1 MSPALLVIA
10 LSTVARAPEAPLV
23 VTFSLASTLGDP
35 GSPPVLTVELE
46 NTSSAPVSFMRFESA
61 RCFAHFSLRL
71 SLQAAGGTVAPNTT
85 CPIRAWPGVKSTL
98 APKAKERRTLAVT
111 ELFPSEAW
119 AAGRYELDLAWDS
132 TELRNFFDGAYAPPA
147 RETARAP
154 IRFTLVKPVG
164 RARAIKGTEVTFSD
178 GARFTLLGLGEAQ
191 VLSGTFSPDRQ
202 SPLEAFNV
210 GVTGGVLTLRG
221 RTFVV
226 GRSGEGWMELM
237 YFGALAP
244 DSLPA
249 KQVDAVNSPP

>member
-10 LSTVARAPEAPLV
+10 LSTVAGAPEPPLLIS
-23 VTFSLASTLGDP
+23 TALASPLSEP

-46 NTSSAPVSFMRFESA
+46 NVSSAPVSFMRFESA
-61 RCFAHFSLRL
+61 RCFVHFSLRL
-71 SLQAAGGTVAPNTT
+71 SLRSATGTETPNTT

-98 APKAKERRTLAVT
+98 APKAKERRTLALT

-119 AAGRYELDLAWDS
+119 AAGRYELDVAWDPA
-132 TELRNFFDGAYAPPA
+132 ELRNFFDGAYAPAA
-147 RETARAP
+147 RESVRAP
-154 IRFTLVKPVG
+154 MAFTLLKPIG
-164 RARAIKGTEVTFSD
+164 RARAMKGTEVTFSD
-178 GARFTLLGLGEAQ
+178 GARFTLLGRSGAQ
-191 VLSGTFSPDRQ
+191 VVSGTFSPDRQ
-202 SPLEAFNV
+202 NPLEPFTVSATD
-210 GVTGGVLTLRG
+210 GVITLRG
-221 RTFVV
+221 RTLVV